1 MAGKIQKSRR
11 ATIIDVAR
19 EANVSYST
27 VSRVVNNLDH
37 VKADKR
43 ERVLAA
49 MARLGYIANQQAR
62 SLKGA
67 PTQVIGLLVHDLAD
81 AYMME
86 ILRGIDDEISA
97 AGYDLMLYTT
107 HRQKA
112 KESGYVQTLTQGMI
126 DGLLLSLPLD
136 PGSYLDMLHD
146 EQFPYVVLDH
156 HGFDDFSPTVT
167 ATNWQGSFDATNYLL
182 DLGHTR
188 IGFIMGAPDLSSAL
202 ERLQGYKDALSQRG
216 IAFDAEIV
224 APGHFHR
231 GEGYKAARNLLALDE
246 PPTAIFAANDMSA
259 FGAMDA
265 CREAGL
271 SIPQDMSIV
280 GFDDVPTAATTYPPL
295 TTVRQPIYDMGR
307 MATRLL
313 IASIENPA
321 RPSERLVVDTELI
334 IRQSCQAL
342 KKN

>member
-27 VSRVVNNLDH
+27 VSRVVNKLDH
-37 VKADKR
+37 VKPDKR

-49 MARLGYIANQQAR
+49 MERLGYIANQQAR

-67 PTQVIGLLVHDLAD
+67 PTQVIGLLVHDLGD
-81 AYMME
+81 AYIVE
-86 ILRGIDDEISA
+86 ILRGIDEEISA
-97 AGYDLMLYTT
+97 AGYDLMLFTT

-136 PGSYLDMLHD
+136 PGSYLRMLHE

-167 ATNWQGSFDATNYLL
+167 ATNWQGAFDATNYLL

-188 IGFIMGAPDLSSAL
+188 IGFIMGAQDLSSAN
-202 ERLQGYKDALSQRG
+202 ERFQGYQDALSQRG
-216 IAFDAEIV
+216 IAFEPELT
-224 APGHFHR
+224 APGQFHR
-231 GEGYKAARNLLALDE
+231 AEGYQAAKKLLSLE
-246 PPTAIFAANDMSA
+246 QPPTAIFAANDMSA

-265 CREAGL
+265 CRDAGL
-271 SIPQDMSIV
+271 TIPQDISII
-280 GFDDVPTAATTYPPL
+280 GFDDVPSAATIYPPL
-295 TTVRQPIYDMGR
+295 TTVHQPIYDMGR
-307 MATRLL
+307 MATQLLTRL
-313 IASIENPA
+313 IQDPV
-321 RPSERLVVDTELI
+321 RPSERVVVDTQLV
-334 IRQSCQAL
+334 IRQSCQPP
-342 KKN
+342 KRV